1 MSLRTLGSLR
11 KALKVLSL
19 FFMENIVISEV
30 NGRRDLNRFIEFPNK
45 LFKDVPSYIP
55 PLNRDER
62 AILTDKNPS
71 LEHSDLKMF
80 LASVNGKI
88 VGRVAAI
95 INHSVNE
102 RWNKKAVRFGW
113 FDFVEDFDVCKALFD
128 KVVEYGRS
136 KGMTEI
142 EGPFGFT
149 DMDKECWVIDN
160 FDGYQNMTT
169 LYNPEYYIR
178 FIERLDCKI
187 LCRWQ
192 QYKMPASQPIPEKV
206 ARINQLILD
215 KYNLKL
221 LKFKKRSEV
230 YPYAS
235 KFFHTLNDA
244 FKDLFDFVP
253 MSEKEIDVYI
263 KEYFPFINL
272 DFCNFVVDKD
282 DNLIAFGLSIPCL
295 GPAYKKANGRLF
307 PFGWFH
313 LLRALHKYDSIDLL
327 LNGVHPEWQK
337 RGVHSIYY
345 AEMNRNAIKNNVI
358 WAYTNPQ
365 IIGNEAEKI
374 WGTTYQTEP
383 LMTRAVFG
391 KEI

>member
-1 MSLRTLGSLR
+1 MEENSTRNILRTVT
-11 KALKVLSL
+11 AVCFCVFVLLMS
-19 FFMENIVISEV
+19 
-30 NGRRDLNRFIEFPNK
+30 
-45 LFKDVPSYIP
+45 
-55 PLNRDER
+55 
-62 AILTDKNPS
+62 
-71 LEHSDLKMF
+71 
-80 LASVNGKI
+80 
-88 VGRVAAI
+88 I
-95 INHSVNE
+95 I
-102 RWNKKAVRFGW
+102 
-113 FDFVEDFDVCKALFD
+113 
-128 KVVEYGRS
+128 
-136 KGMTEI
+136 
-142 EGPFGFT
+142 
-149 DMDKECWVIDN
+149 
-160 FDGYQNMTT
+160 
-169 LYNPEYYIR
+169 
-178 FIERLDCKI
+178 
-187 LCRWQ
+187 
-192 QYKMPASQPIPEKV
+192 
-206 ARINQLILD
+206 
-215 KYNLKL
+215 NLKL
-221 LKFKKRSEV
+221 AGRPAVSFLTGELSFKEMTQEIADNYVSAKLWMRSDFINFNGLFARVSGRRAFNQTIRMENDMLN
-230 YPYAS
+230 YGYSTFSDPPDE
-235 KFFHTLNDA
+235 TLEINLSDSIGSFADYMETLDIPFYFVLAPVKEDLEGELLPDA
-244 FKDLFDFVP
+244 FQNYQNQTGDHLLELL
-253 MSEKEIDVYI
+253 SEKEIDVYI

>member
-1 MSLRTLGSLR
+1 MN
-11 KALKVLSL
+11 
-19 FFMENIVISEV
+19 NIIISEV
-30 NGRRDLNRFIEFPNK
+30 KGRRDLNKFIAFPNK
-45 LFKDVPSYIP
+45 LFKGVPTYVP

-62 AILTDKNPS
+62 ALLTDKNPS
-71 LEHSDLKMF
+71 LEHSDLQMY
-80 LASVNGKI
+80 LATVDGKV

-95 INHSVNE
+95 INHTVNE
-102 RWNKKAVRFGW
+102 HWNKKAVRFGW

-149 DMDKECWVIDN
+149 DMDKECWVIEG
-160 FDGYQNMTT
+160 FDARQNLST
-169 LYNPEYYIR
+169 LYNPKYYID

-192 QYKMPASQPIPEKV
+192 QYKMPASQPIPDKV
-206 ARINQLILD
+206 ARINQLILER
-215 KYNLKL
+215 YNLKL
-221 LKFKKRSEV
+221 LKFKKRKEV
-230 YPYAS
+230 YPYAH
-235 KFFHTLNDA
+235 KFFHTLNDS
-244 FKDLFDFVP
+244 FKDLYDFVP
-253 MSEKEIDVYI
+253 MTEKEIEVYI
-263 KEYFPFINL
+263 KEYFPFVNL
-272 DFCNFVVDKD
+272 DFVNFVVDQD
-282 DNLIAFGLSIPCL
+282 DNLVAFGLSIPSL
-295 GPAYKKANGRLF
+295 TEAYQKANGRLF
-307 PFGWFH
+307 PFGWYH
-313 LLRALHKYDSIDLL
+313 LLRALRKYDTIDLL
-327 LNGVHPEWQK
+327 LNGVHPDWQK

-374 WGTTYQTEP
+374 WGTTYQTEE
-383 LMTRAVFG
+383 LMKRAVFG

>member
-1 MSLRTLGSLR
+1 MN
-11 KALKVLSL
+11 
-19 FFMENIVISEV
+19 NIVISEV
-30 NGRRDLNRFIEFPNK
+30 NGRRDLNRFIKFPNK
-45 LFKDVPSYIP
+45 LFADVPSYIP

-62 AILTDKNPS
+62 ALLTDKNPS
-71 LEHSDLKMF
+71 LEHSDLKMY
-80 LASVNGKI
+80 LATVDGKI

-95 INHSVNE
+95 INHTINE
-102 RWNKKAVRFGW
+102 HWNKKAVRFGW

-128 KVVEYGRS
+128 KVVEYGKS

-206 ARINQLILD
+206 ARINQLILE

-244 FKDLFDFVP
+244 FKDLYDFVP
-253 MSEKEIDVYI
+253 MTEKEIDVYI